1 MAFKV
6 IRTPAQYVE
15 ALLQKERT
23 AAGPLCF
30 ASSFISS
37 IYFSE
42 EAIRRFYGASSDDH
56 SSACNTLLKRRSIAI
71 SSSVHIQR
79 REIYESAAFMKF
91 LSEGTVHAQDS
102 KYRSLPSEIETVLR
116 SLLHWATGLGTLQ
129 IAVTTEIL
137 PVVFAIYSPTETI
150 VDIRTNYLY
159 QRIQGFSIDDAKS
172 TAAFVE
178 EFERLWEGALTEMTS
193 EDVLTLIAENLRQW
207 QNKEPVELLKW
218 PRMRATDHDT
228 D

>member
-1 MAFKV
+1 MTLKV
-6 IRTPAQYVE
+6 IRTPTQYVE
-15 ALLQKERT
+15 TLLHKEKT
-23 AAGPLCF
+23 AVGPLCF

-42 EAIRRFYGASSDDH
+42 EAIRQFYMASSDDH
-56 SSACNTLLKRRSIAI
+56 LSACNTLLKRRSIAI
-71 SSSVHIQR
+71 SNSVHIQR

-102 KYRSLPSEIETVLR
+102 MYRSRPSEIETVLR
-116 SLLHWATGLGTLQ
+116 SLLNWATDLGTLK

-137 PVVFAIYSPTETI
+137 PVVFAIYSPAETI

-159 QRIQGFSIDDAKS
+159 QQIQGFSIDDAKS

-178 EFERLWEGALTEMTS
+178 EFERLWEGALAEMTS
-193 EDVLTLIAENLRQW
+193 DDVLTLIAENLSQW
-207 QNKEPVELLKW
+207 QNNESVELSKW
-218 PRMRATDHDT
+218 PRMRATDRGT